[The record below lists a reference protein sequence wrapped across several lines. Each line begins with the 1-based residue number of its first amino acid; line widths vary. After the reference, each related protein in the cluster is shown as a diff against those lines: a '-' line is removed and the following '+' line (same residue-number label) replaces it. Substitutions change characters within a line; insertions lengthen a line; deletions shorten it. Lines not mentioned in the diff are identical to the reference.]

1 MDERV
6 IEKLSELT
14 DEERQIIRSGRIEK
28 SDYSTGEKFIV
39 NWKKLM
45 SDGRDMALRPH
56 TRFTDFPE
64 HSHNFIEFMYVYSGS
79 ITHLIGGERIALER
93 GDILILNRHIRHAVL
108 RADRDD
114 LGINFILSENF
125 THRLH
130 SNILGNRVMCDFLE
144 NNFKETGEGQYLLFR
159 AGDIFPVRNLMD
171 NLIYAAADRREG
183 DEGLI
188 SGLVEVLFSYLALY
202 RGALAGDGRA
212 DTPRTKLMQA
222 VRNYVKRRPEGMSL
236 KSLAEDM
243 GYTQAYLSRRIAQ
256 LFGKSFKEL
265 VLEDMGM
272 SSSDFVF
279 DWQLT
284 AQEEDLTLADF
295 DGWSRVDADMVVNG
309 VLHTPISNYRNY
321 IQYGRPGYEVEADFA
336 PVSMQGRV
344 YARYF
349 AEQDVSIYFYIMARS
364 AEVLEACDREFIA
377 QSEITLSDK

>member
-1 MDERV
+1 MLRAICYNAYMDERV

-212 DTPRTKLMQA
+212 DTPQTKLMQA

-256 LFGKSFKEL
+256 LFGKNFKEL
-265 VLEDMGM
+265 VLEERLNEAARLLGD
-272 SSSDFVF
+272 SKLSV
-279 DWQLT
+279 
-284 AQEEDLTLADF
+284 EEIIHA
-295 DGWSRVDADMVVNG
+295 V
-309 VLHTPISNYRNY
+309 
-321 IQYGRPGYEVEADFA
+321 GYENQ
-336 PVSMQGRV
+336 S
-344 YARYF
+344 YF
-349 AEQDVSIYFYIMARS
+349 H
-364 AEVLEACDREFIA
+364 REFKKKYGCSPGRYRKSVRGENQI
-377 QSEITLSDK
+377 